1 MNLRYFKNIIPAAAV
16 LFAAAGLSSCTGD
29 LDVTP
34 IDPSKTMVPDEA
46 ALFTKCYSNMALQGQ
61 GGPMRLS
68 AHGETPVFPHL
79 TITSMMPHIPC
90 SRDSTIV
97 FIQVLHSATIIS
109 KYVQAWMPHVR
120 LKFASFVPSTIII

>member
-46 ALFTKCYSNMALQGQ
+46 AL
-61 GGPMRLS
+61 LS
-68 AHGETPVFPHL
+68 L
-79 TITSMMPHIPC
+79 IHI
-90 SRDSTIV
+90 
-97 FIQVLHSATIIS
+97 
-109 KYVQAWMPHVR
+109 
-120 LKFASFVPSTIII
+120 